1 MIDDID
7 KKIITELQ
15 RDGRLSYLELANR
28 LQISISTVSRRVER
42 LINQNV
48 IVIKALPNP
57 VEVGFIANAII
68 ALNIDGS
75 KLDSICDTLVAHP
88 DVHLVVLTLGRYD
101 ILASVYLAKPDMLV
115 RLIKKEISQIEGVV
129 KVETL
134 YIADLKKRSYDIVF
148 ADLRKDSDD
157 NHQVKKHLSIDVKN
171 K

>member
-28 LQISISTVSRRVER
+28 LQISMSTVSRRVER

-75 KLDSICDTLVAHP
+75 KLDSICDALVANP
-88 DVHLVVLTLGRYD
+88 NVHLVVLTLGRYD

-129 KVETL
+129 KVETM

-148 ADLRKDSDD
+148 ADLPKDSDD
-157 NHQVKKHLSIDVKN
+157 SHRVIKHLSEDVKN